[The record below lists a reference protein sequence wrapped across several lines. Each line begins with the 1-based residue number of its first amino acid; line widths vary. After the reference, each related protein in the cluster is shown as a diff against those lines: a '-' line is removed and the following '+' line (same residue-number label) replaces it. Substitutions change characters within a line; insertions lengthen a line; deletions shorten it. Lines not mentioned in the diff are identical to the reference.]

1 MAYRRILLTTD
12 GSELSR
18 AAVPHA
24 LQLATGMGAELL
36 VVKVIDSVDQV
47 LARTSPAYGS
57 GTHVTHEVLVKEA
70 QEAVALE
77 RAEAARFLADLRTQL
92 EAGGA
97 EHVEC
102 QVVDGDPAPTII
114 QTAEASECDMITM
127 ATRGRSGL
135 SRAVRGS
142 VADYVV
148 RHASC
153 PVLLVRP
160 K

>member
-36 VVKVIDSVDQV
+36 VVEVIDSVDQV

-57 GTHVTHEVLVKEA
+57 GTHVTQEILVREA
-70 QEAVALE
+70 EEAAAIE
-77 RAEAARFLADLRTQL
+77 RAEAARFLAELRAQL

-102 QVVDGDPAPTII
+102 QVVEGNPAPTII
-114 QTAEASECDMITM
+114 LTAEASGCDIITM
-127 ATRGRSGL
+127 ATHGRSGL
-135 SRAVRGS
+135 RRAVLGS

-148 RHASC
+148 RHAPC

-160 K
+160 S